1 MTNRQPENHN
11 SETILPPS
19 PLLDTSSS
27 AVFLKATFGV
37 PCEAKT
43 LAKLRCVGGGPK
55 FRRFGRLIRYDRQE
69 LELWARNR
77 LSQPLRSTSDAIQ
90 TIRPTGRHHRTP
102 LIGGRNG

>member
-1 MTNRQPENHN
+1 MTNRQPESHN
-11 SETILPPS
+11 SGTLIPPP

-55 FRRFGRLIRYDRQE
+55 FRRFGRLIRYERKE
-69 LELWARNR
+69 LEFWARNR
-77 LSQPLRSTSDAIQ
+77 LSQPLQSTRDTIQAIR
-90 TIRPTGRHHRTP
+90 TTDLHHRTP